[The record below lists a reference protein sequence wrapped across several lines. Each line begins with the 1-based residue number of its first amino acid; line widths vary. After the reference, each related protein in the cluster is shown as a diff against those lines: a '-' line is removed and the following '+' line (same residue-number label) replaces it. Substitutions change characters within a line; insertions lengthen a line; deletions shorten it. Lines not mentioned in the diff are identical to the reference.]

1 MQRIERT
8 ITGGCQCGA
17 VRYRASAVLDN
28 AHLCHCRMCQKAV
41 GGLFAALVS
50 APRDALVWTRG
61 QAARWRSS
69 AQVDRGFCAA
79 CGTPLLYENLAGD
92 HISVTL
98 GSLDDP
104 VLFRPIS
111 HDGTEG
117 RMPWFFDLAAVPD
130 HGETERPSQA
140 DWAAAIKA
148 SNRQHPDH
156 DTAVWP

>member
-17 VRYRASAVLDN
+17 VRYRASAVMDN

-50 APRDALVWTRG
+50 APRDAFVWTRG
-61 QAARWRSS
+61 QPARWRSS
-69 AQVDRGFCAA
+69 ARVDRGFCAA
-79 CGTPLLYENLAGD
+79 CGTPLLYEDVTGD

-104 VLFRPIS
+104 AAFRPVS
-111 HDGTEG
+111 HDGIEG
-117 RMPWFFDLAAVPD
+117 RMPWLGELDQVPD
-130 HGETERPSQA
+130 KGITEQPGQA
-140 DWAAAIKA
+140 EWAAAIKA

-156 DTAVWP
+156 DTQSWP

>member
-17 VRYRASAVLDN
+17 VRYRSAAVMDN

-41 GGLFAALVS
+41 GNLFAALVS
-50 APRDALVWTRG
+50 VPEDALEWTRG

-69 AQVDRGFCAA
+69 AHVDRGFCGT
-79 CGTPLLYENLAGD
+79 CGTPLFYDDETSDRVALT
-92 HISVTL
+92 I
-98 GSLDDP
+98 GSLDRP
-104 VLFRPIS
+104 SAFRPVS

-117 RMPWFFDLAAVPD
+117 RMPWFFELADVPD
-130 HGETERPSQA
+130 HGETEQPSQA
-140 DWAAAIKA
+140 GWAAAIRA

-156 DTAVWP
+156 D